1 MKKKIILTLCI
12 ILVFVAG
19 LLIGTFVLSK
29 NKEIETNEEKITNID
44 IKYNN
49 GEKYYI
55 IKDDYKGE
63 YDCQEIDLSNDYGNY
78 EEVNDK
84 IKIFNTTEIL
94 NYSQYSRF
102 CEKWNLKR
110 KYNDTSKN
118 YMIVAYASYGQPIVE
133 ARLANAIEDDGKV
146 VLYMWENTR
155 GVTADIGAYF
165 LAIPVK
171 LDTYQNEI
179 NIAYTNEEYN
189 NIVKYGS
196 IQDPS
201 TMTVDKPIIYIY
213 PKEETKVNI
222 KLLNSSLLTT
232 SYPKYN
238 NGWNVIAQPD
248 GILKEIETNKNYYG
262 LYYEGKN
269 HNVTMKNDGFVVKGE
284 DTIEFLE
291 EKLEILGLNE
301 REINEF
307 IIYWLPKL
315 ENNRYNYIR
324 FETLEEI
331 EKYMPLE
338 ITPKPDTVI
347 RVVMDYKPL
356 NEKIRIEEQK
366 LTPQKRVGYSVI
378 EWGGSEIK

>member
-63 YDCQEIDLSNDYGNY
+63 YDYQEIDLSNDYGNY

-84 IKIFNTTEIL
+84 IKLFNTTEIL
-94 NYSQYSRF
+94 NYSQYSKF

-366 LTPQKRVGYSVI
+366 LTPQKRVGYSVV